1 MLDHAFKFA
10 RPVQKSPRTKA
21 NWKQNTFSLVVWGPF
36 IIVVTSLKNS
46 NNKGKNEKI
55 PGV

>member
-10 RPVQKSPRTKA
+10 RPVQKSPKTKA